1 MHIDSEHV
9 ADGHDHEHAH
19 THEHTH
25 AHTHDHEHPHTDPAV
40 PRHTAL
46 GWEGP

>member
-9 ADGHDHEHAH
+9 AGGHDRDEHAH

-25 AHTHDHEHPHTDPAV
+25 DGVAHTH
-40 PRHTAL
+40 
-46 GWEGP
+46 

>member
-9 ADGHDHEHAH
+9 AGGHEHAHAH

-25 AHTHDHEHPHTDPAV
+25 DGVAHTP
-40 PRHTAL
+40 
-46 GWEGP
+46 